1 VDAIDRNI
9 VLRKEEPM
17 LRSLRFRPAAAFLVV
32 LAVLTLVVPARAD
45 NVPFTATGGV
55 IVIDE
60 AFDDELGFLI
70 TFTIEGS
77 GDPLGDFTGG
87 GTFYLT
93 ALGSIDRGQVTFT
106 DGGGDEI
113 SLAFDGILYP
123 DSTFDGEFVI
133 LGGTGMYDGAAG
145 NGTFM
150 GTTVGGITVILDG
163 VICR

>member
-1 VDAIDRNI
+1 
-9 VLRKEEPM
+9 L
-17 LRSLRFRPAAAFLVV
+17 AA
-32 LAVLTLVVPARAD
+32 LAVLTLVIPARAD
-45 NVPFTATGGV
+45 NMPFTATGDV
-55 IVIDE
+55 VVIDE

-70 TFTIEGS
+70 TFTSEGS

-106 DGGGDEI
+106 DGGGDDVL
-113 SLAFDGILYP
+113 LAFDGDLYP
-123 DSTFDGEFVI
+123 DGTFDGEFVI
-133 LGGTGMYDGAAG
+133 LGGTGAYDGATG

-150 GTTVGGITVILDG
+150 GSTVGSITVMLDG